1 MVENG
6 MTEDEDTTQ
15 EGDRL
20 QRLAGSQGGFDPLL
34 REQIETSLHAGYA
47 WNAKYAKYGV
57 IWVWFFWVLKWG
69 FAAAAVGAAFGGL
82 AMAVGFGLDSP
93 WFLWLAAVLPLGIG
107 HLFFGLIRNG
117 MDASH
122 RLELE
127 LAERYRSSR

>member
-6 MTEDEDTTQ
+6 MTEDHDSTT
-15 EGDRL
+15 EGDRI
-20 QRLAGSQGGFDPLL
+20 RGLAGSRGSFDPVL

-57 IWVWFFWVLKWG
+57 IWVWVFWVLKWG
-69 FAAAAVGAAFGGL
+69 FAAAAVGAVLGGL
-82 AMAVGFGLDSP
+82 AMAMGLGLDSP
-93 WFLWLAAVLPLGIG
+93 WFLWVAAAFPLTIG
-107 HLFFGLIRNG
+107 HLFFGLMRNG

-122 RLELE
+122 RLELD